1 MLQIGKFYL
10 SLQNQSTVKQLGYF
24 ILVIMPFYTFTRQLI
39 AVALLSGALAPAARA
54 QAVPSKLVPPFGP
67 PRKHYLF
74 AQKEVDCPVVAN
86 VTKNTDEDADV
97 SGSYTKVCYRSP
109 AEMLL
114 EINELRKIH
123 TWADSTYA
131 RRLAALP
138 PGGALVVTLH
148 RQGPKGADPAY
159 LFCTAKTKDGQEILK
174 DYNLKPGT
182 GRFFGRDLYQSQQL
196 VPFPKV
202 DPANWPIALTIN
214 DSRLRQLFEYTLA
227 PPAN

>member
-1 MLQIGKFYL
+1 MKE
-10 SLQNQSTVKQLGYF
+10 LGYF
-24 ILVIMPFYTFTRQLI
+24 TLVIMLFSKRFGPLLAAALFTL
-39 AVALLSGALAPAARA
+39 ALAPTARA
-54 QAVPSKLVPPFGP
+54 QAVPGKLVPPFGP
-67 PRKHYLF
+67 PRKHYMF

-123 TWADSTYA
+123 TWADSTYE

-138 PGGALVVTLH
+138 PGGALVITIH
-148 RQGPKGADPAY
+148 RQGPKGADPAF

-174 DYNLKPGT
+174 DYNLKPGA
-182 GRFFGRDLYQSQQL
+182 GRFFGRDLYQTQQL